1 MTRLPLSAALLSALL
16 AACAAA
22 PALAQQPPATL
33 QLGDLYQAAVATDPR
48 TSQLA
53 LLDLQTGLRLRNISA
68 LRLPTFTV
76 EGQAQYQ
83 SDVPHVPLPAGGRP
97 LFQVPKDTY
106 DGYVRI
112 DQRLF
117 DPSVSAQAALE
128 RAQLAEQQARVR
140 SAVFSVRQ
148 QVNEAFF
155 AAATLQERAGVLA
168 ASVADLE
175 GRLTETEARV
185 REGTAVAADAAF
197 VEATLLQR
205 RQDEDELRSARR
217 AALARLSTIVGR
229 AIAEDVAIG
238 LPNLAAAV
246 VTARQAPATVRSRP
260 EFAQFASTRGRL
272 ARQQSLAMSA
282 TKPRLSAY
290 ARIGAGQPGL
300 NFVGGEFQTYAL
312 GGVRLQWNAWNWG
325 ATKREGEAL
334 SIQQQIVAADEQAFA
349 KGILEVIENDAA
361 TVDRLQH
368 ALAMDSRIVELRLLV
383 ERTTQVRMQE
393 GVVTMSE
400 YLARNAEL
408 VQARFAQAQHRVEL
422 AQAGA
427 RLLTTLGV
435 EIR

>member
-1 MTRLPLSAALLSALL
+1 MTRPVVL
-16 AACAAA
+16 AVLFLGSVA
-22 PALAQQPPATL
+22 PALAQQPAATL

-48 TSQLA
+48 TAQLA
-53 LLDLQTGLRLRNISA
+53 LLDTQTGLRLRNISA

-175 GRLTETEARV
+175 GRLRETEARV
-185 REGTAVAADAAF
+185 REGTAVGADAAF

-229 AIAEDVAIG
+229 PIAEDVAIG
-238 LPNLAAAV
+238 LPELSPAV
-246 VTARQAPATVRSRP
+246 ATARQSPATVRSRP
-260 EFAQFASTRGRL
+260 EFAQFTSTRDRL
-272 ARQQSLAMSA
+272 ARQQSLALSA
-282 TKPRLSAY
+282 TRPRLSAY

-325 ATKREGEAL
+325 ATRREGDAL
-334 SIQQQIVAADEQAFA
+334 AIQQQIVAADEQAFA

-361 TVDRLQH
+361 TVDRLQR
-368 ALAMDSRIVELRLLV
+368 ALAMDQRIVELRQQV
-383 ERTTQVRMQE
+383 EGTTRVRMQE

-422 AQAGA
+422 AQASA
-427 RLLTTLGV
+427 RVLTTLGV